1 MKTIVS
7 EKGQITIPKAV
18 RERLGIEPGTVLDV
32 EAVEGR
38 MIAVKKE
45 PLDIFAKWR
54 GRGKIPGNLTVDAY
68 LTKVR
73 G

>member
-18 RERLGIEPGTVLDV
+18 RNRLGFKTGTVLQIDM
-32 EAVEGR
+32 EKGR
-38 MIAVKKE
+38 MIARKQTE
-45 PLDIFAKWR
+45 TDALHKWR
-54 GRGKIPGNLTVDAY
+54 GTGRLPGNGNVDAY
-68 LTKVR
+68 LKRVR